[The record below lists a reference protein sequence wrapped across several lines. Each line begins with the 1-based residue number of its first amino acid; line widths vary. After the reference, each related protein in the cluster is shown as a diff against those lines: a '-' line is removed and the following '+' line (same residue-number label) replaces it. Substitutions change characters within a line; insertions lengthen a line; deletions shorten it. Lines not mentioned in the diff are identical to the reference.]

1 MRILVAGGGGFIGSH
16 LDEKFLAGGHSVA
29 ILDDFNDFYDP
40 QIKRANIA
48 ALSKDVPVHHVD
60 LRENA
65 AVRNLFHRE
74 KFDTIAHLA
83 ARAGVRPSIQHPQ
96 LYYDTNVTGTLHLL
110 DAARAPGVERFIF
123 ASSSSVYGVSK
134 TVPFSEEQHL
144 TQTIS
149 PYAAT
154 KLAAEFLCSTYSHLY
169 KLRVVALRYFTVYGP
184 RPRPDLAIHQFT
196 KKIHAGQPIDQFGD
210 GPTRRDYTY
219 IDEILHG
226 TRSPLPYSG
235 RLFDI
240 FNLGESET
248 IQLKDL
254 IEKIEKAL
262 GKKAK
267 INQLP
272 EQPGD
277 VPLTCADISKAR
289 KLLGYNPTTQLSEGL
304 PHFIEWFMQRASL
317 TSRSCRSRNAHVSSP
332 ARRNPEPHCWPRCST
347 IIRSCSCYRKR
358 RHISQL
364 FSPNT
369 RRVVAGCSSIISR
382 ANRARTCS
390 LPGRACAASAIT
402 PIFRVPNF
410 FKDSRAPLSTPPG
423 PTTTCWS

>member
-1 MRILVAGGGGFIGSH
+1 MRILVTGGAGFIGSH
-16 LDEKFLAGGHSVA
+16 LVEKLLGAGHAAA

-40 QIKRANIA
+40 QIKRENIA
-48 ALSKDVPVHHVD
+48 AVSKDVPVHLVD

-110 DAARAPGVERFIF
+110 DAARATGVERFIF

-154 KLAAEFLCSTYSHLY
+154 KIAAEFLCSTYSHLY
-169 KLRVVALRYFTVYGP
+169 QLRVVALRYFTVYGP
-184 RPRPDLAIHQFT
+184 RQRPDLAIHQFT

-210 GPTRRDYTY
+210 GTSRRDYTY
-219 IDEILHG
+219 IDDIIQG
-226 TRSPLPYSG
+226 TMAALTYSG
-235 RLFDI
+235 PLFDI

-262 GKKAK
+262 GQKAK

-289 KLLGYNPTTQLSEGL
+289 KLLGYNPATQLSEGL
-304 PHFIEWFMQRASL
+304 PRFIEWFMQRAS
-317 TSRSCRSRNAHVSSP
+317 
-332 ARRNPEPHCWPRCST
+332 
-347 IIRSCSCYRKR
+347 
-358 RHISQL
+358 
-364 FSPNT
+364 
-369 RRVVAGCSSIISR
+369 
-382 ANRARTCS
+382 
-390 LPGRACAASAIT
+390 
-402 PIFRVPNF
+402 
-410 FKDSRAPLSTPPG
+410 
-423 PTTTCWS
+423 